1 MASVEADFYVSPQ
14 SLGRP
19 IPLDEHAV
27 SVSLPTWADVVGYE
41 EGEKRVTDSMQIGYP
56 RFKVHACIEKLI
68 EAMKLR
74 HNIDS
79 NISECIILP
88 TKSAAVTFV
97 RFLGQS
103 GDESSIVEIGYRT
116 MQAVFYPVAMKGY
129 GKKFWQHTGEII
141 SSRLAEDALLSMN
154 LGMSCSDWG
163 VTTSHSADGARYSA
177 SDLHMAE
184 FKQQDQQQPSSSGE
198 SALDTVLHT
207 IKLRISSII
216 HEPAEQITLCVS
228 GMAAI
233 YGALKCVQELGRQSG
248 NAPGSIVV
256 FGFPYLDTLKVSS
269 LPLWLALLC
278 VTTIHYFRVTVDDW
292 DENELKI

>member
-1 MASVEADFYVSPQ
+1 MTVPEADFFVSPQ

-41 EGEKRVTDSMQIGYP
+41 EGEKRVTDSMRIGYP

-68 EAMKLR
+68 ESVKLR
-74 HNIDS
+74 NNIDS
-79 NISECIILP
+79 SCHDCIILP
-88 TKSAAVTFV
+88 SKSAANVFIK
-97 RFLGQS
+97 FLG
-103 GDESSIVEIGYRT
+103 ESAHESFVSEVGYLT
-116 MQAVFYPVAMKGY
+116 MQAVFYPVTMKGY

-154 LGMSCSDWG
+154 LGLSCNDWG
-163 VTTSHSADGARYSA
+163 VTASHSADGARHSA
-177 SDLHMAE
+177 SDLHMAD
-184 FKQQDQQQPSSSGE
+184 FKQLEQQQQSSSGE

-207 IKLRISSII
+207 IKSRISSII
-216 HEPAEQITLCVS
+216 QEPAEQITVCVS

-248 NAPGSIVV
+248 NTPGSIVV
-256 FGFPYLDTLKVSS
+256 FGFPYLDTLKVSNS
-269 LPLWLALLC
+269 TLFLHLA
-278 VTTIHYFRVTVDDW
+278 RD
-292 DENELKI
+292 